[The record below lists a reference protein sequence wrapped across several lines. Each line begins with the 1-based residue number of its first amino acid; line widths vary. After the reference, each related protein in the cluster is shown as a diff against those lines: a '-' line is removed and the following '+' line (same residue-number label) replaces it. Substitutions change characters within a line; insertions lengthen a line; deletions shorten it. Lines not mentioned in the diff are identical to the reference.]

1 MCGRFALNRAIAQ
14 LRALLNVNRVVENG
28 RRFAPSNNI
37 APGTTAPIVAN
48 NEIRLM
54 NWGMSVRDRTVINAR
69 SETVAT
75 TFASDVSERRCVI
88 PADGYFEWN
97 KEKQPFF
104 FKTGEDLM
112 FLAGFYTKN
121 GDFVI
126 LTREG
131 SSQVSAIHHRM
142 PIILTM
148 AQIEDWV
155 GSKWTSVLGYVPP
168 VLTFFAVSRY
178 SLRSGYTGDECV
190 APIKG
195 QTKTQRKLE
204 DLLKPKPAIK

>member
-178 SLRSGYTGDECV
+178 SLRSAAFMC
-190 APIKG
+190 AS
-195 QTKTQRKLE
+195 
-204 DLLKPKPAIK
+204 A